1 MNSNSYAVQKIII
14 EELLYRLQNLGNYS
28 NTVQNWWRDP
38 HIRNR
43 RENPE
48 TDQYK
53 YLQLTFDKNAKA
65 MIMEDGQSFQEMVLK
80 HMDINSQKK

>member
-1 MNSNSYAVQKIII
+1 MKTNEPESKWTQIVTQFKKIII
-14 EELLYRLQNLGNYS
+14 EELLYCLQNLGNYS

-65 MIMEDGQSFQEMVLK
+65 MIMEDG
-80 HMDINSQKK
+80 